1 MGITINYRG
10 KIDDL
15 SEVDHLSGELQ
26 DFAGILNWD
35 HQLWTEDWSQPNTAS
50 MSKEGDIVR
59 VNGNIPIRGITLY
72 PHEKCEPLSI
82 TFSKEGYLAS
92 SITMVLAA
100 ENRVKPD
107 ESWQTVKTQFAPID
121 THIAIIK
128 LLRFIKTRYISN
140 LEVVDEGCYW
150 QSDDINELES
160 RLETVADAIDT
171 FEDSLKLIPRGVLE
185 NKSPNEIADFIE
197 ELIRK
202 KFRG

>member
-1 MGITINYRG
+1 MGVSINYRG

-26 DFAGILNWD
+26 DFAGILKWD
-35 HQLWTEDWSQPNTAS
+35 HQLWSEDWTQSNTAS
-50 MSKEGDIVR
+50 ISKEAGKVLI
-59 VNGNIPIRGITLY
+59 NGHMPIRGITLY

-82 TFSKEGYLAS
+82 TFSKEGYLTS

-100 ENRVKPD
+100 ENRVKP
-107 ESWQTVKTQFAPID
+107 EEFWQTVKTQFAPID
-121 THIAIIK
+121 THIVIIK
-128 LLRFIKTRYISN
+128 LLRFIKSRYISN

-150 QSDDINELES
+150 QSDDIGELEK
-160 RLETVADAIDT
+160 RLNAVAKAIDT